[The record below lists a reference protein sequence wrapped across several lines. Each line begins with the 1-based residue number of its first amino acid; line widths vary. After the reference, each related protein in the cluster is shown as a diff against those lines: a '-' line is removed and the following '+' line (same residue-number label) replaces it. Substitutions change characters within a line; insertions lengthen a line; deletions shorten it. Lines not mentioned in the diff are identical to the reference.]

1 MKPGIMS
8 EDMDRIVAM
17 RAEGML
23 AAEISQRL
31 QIVETAVSDYLA
43 TIPNGITASIELA
56 TRTSSQPARVNF
68 TGQRNTLGYSG
79 LSLTFNAF
87 GTEHTANTQGGGT
100 LYQAVAQLANE
111 IESKAPGIR
120 TAVNPRLADDVS
132 LGIRTA
138 QDYQDTVSISAVSA
152 VVLS

>member
-43 TIPNGITASIELA
+43 SDPAGIVA
-56 TRTSSQPARVNF
+56 TVERQSREDGQPAMVNF
-68 TGQRNTLGYSG
+68 RGQRNTLGHSG
-79 LSLTFNAF
+79 LRVVFQALGS
-87 GTEHTANTQGGGT
+87 EHEAVTRGGGT

-132 LGIRTA
+132 LSIRTA